1 MQQTTTQTTA
11 SSSAAT
17 TEHQF
22 MRGFNLP
29 PPSMRGAQ
37 NVNAIKLVPKQ
48 APVATGLPDLS
59 LSTMGPEDRELAE
72 RLLRLKRD
80 RGVWLMIL
88 LNHDC
93 R

>member
-1 MQQTTTQTTA
+1 
-11 SSSAAT
+11 
-17 TEHQF
+17 

-48 APVATGLPDLS
+48 APAAALPDLS

-80 RGVWLMIL
+80 RGVWLM
-88 LNHDC
+88 
-93 R
+93 